1 MYMHTHPLSRLRA
14 WFAQGNRTVWAVF
27 LLFTLFLFLKTM
39 IFHWTCFHSVLISSL
54 WKQPM
59 EFFRF
64 WGGKITPIL
73 FLVSFVF
80 LTKRYGWTI
89 VAHLLT
95 DIWLIANLFYYK
107 ANTLFLSVETMK
119 MADNMS
125 GFWDSLLTY
134 MGWDIFILPILTI
147 LYATTMLLLHLYRS
161 PKRKYPLFAIT
172 MLTSIALSVLCNYF
186 YGISTTHWGH
196 QNSTTTEINEKWRLH
211 KKFNCYFPIGMAYYY
226 GCKESSVDFNAFSF
240 IYVPSFSMISYFP
253 ACIVYNI
260 LCPIGEIIQLTN
272 SQQKDINRYIRKADV
287 DIPIIPNT
295 NLILILF
302 ESLESWALDSVC
314 GYTYM
319 PYLQQLKQQE
329 HVLYADKLHSQVRH
343 GVSSDGQMIN
353 VTGLLPISDGATCRL
368 YGKNDYPNY
377 AHFYNQSA
385 IIDPCL
391 GVWQQSI
398 VTYSY
403 HFKELIEPKG
413 GWHWE
418 DEDVLERV
426 SEYALQQD
434 SNFCILG
441 ITISSHMPFTYGS
454 THPKHV
460 VEGMPNIM
468 SAYLNCLA
476 YTDSCIGALLN
487 AIQDSP
493 LAGNTTIVISGDHTI
508 FRSQNAE
515 MDRFAKENGISMQT
529 GHTYTPL
536 IIYSPEIEG
545 NIQVKDT
552 CYQMD
557 IFPTILHLI
566 GAENYYWHGFGV
578 NLLDSAARN
587 NRPCTEQEAYRL
599 SDLIIRSDY
608 FRTMEGKT
616 E

>member
-1 MYMHTHPLSRLRA
+1 MYMHNHFLSRLRA
-14 WFAQGNRTVWAVF
+14 WFAQGNRTAWAVF
-27 LLFTLFLFLKTM
+27 ILFALVLFLKTM

-64 WGGKITPIL
+64 WGGKVTPVL
-73 FLVSFVF
+73 FLGSFVF

-89 VAHLLT
+89 IVHVLT

-134 MGWDIFILPILTI
+134 MGWDIFIMPILS
-147 LYATTMLLLHLYRS
+147 LVYVGVLWLLHLYHS
-161 PKRKYPLFAIT
+161 PKRTYPHFAVT
-172 MLTSIALSVLCNYF
+172 MISSIALAVLCNYF
-186 YGISTTHWGH
+186 SGMIYRKYEPTVKIY
-196 QNSTTTEINEKWRLH
+196 
-211 KKFNCYFPIGMAYYY
+211 YFPFGDIYRVAKVELWEDF
-226 GCKESSVDFNAFSF
+226 GCNRYIMNQS
-240 IYVPSFSMISYFP
+240 IISYFP
-253 ACIVYNI
+253 ACFIYSM
-260 LCPIGEIIQLTN
+260 LSPAGEIIQLTEL
-272 SQQKDINRYIRKADV
+272 QREDIERFIHKTEV
-287 DIPIIPNT
+287 DTPVVPKT

-302 ESLESWALDSVC
+302 ESLESWSIDTIC
-314 GYTYM
+314 GYAYM
-319 PYLQQLKQQE
+319 PYLQQLRQQE

-343 GVSSDGQMIN
+343 GVSADGQMIG
-353 VTGLLPISDGATCRL
+353 VTGLLPIRDGATCRL

-377 AHFYNQSA
+377 AHFYNHSA
-385 IIDPCL
+385 IVNPAL
-391 GVWQQSI
+391 GTWQQSI
-398 VTYSY
+398 VTFSY
-403 HFKELIEPKG
+403 HFKELIESKG
-413 GWHWE
+413 GKHWGDKE
-418 DEDVLERV
+418 VLERV

-434 SNFCILG
+434 SSFCILG
-441 ITISSHMPFTYGS
+441 ITISSHLPFAHGS

-460 VEGMPNIM
+460 AEGMPNIM

-476 YTDSCIGALLN
+476 YTDSCIGALLDT
-487 AIQDSP
+487 IQNSP

-508 FRSQNAE
+508 FRSKDAE
-515 MDRFAKENGISMQT
+515 IDKFAKENGIPMQT
-529 GHTYTPL
+529 GHTFTPL

-545 NIQVKDT
+545 NIQVTDT

-566 GAENYYWHGFGV
+566 GAEDYYWHGFGV

-608 FRTMEGKT
+608 FRNMDTQT
-616 E
+616 P